1 MMLICR
7 YGRRFAFFV
16 MLFMAVSLS
25 TAIAFSPNY
34 IVYTVLRWD
43 GGGAVTSVKYITI
56 TVQDNKR
63 PNLPGPVPDPL
74 HTL

>member
-1 MMLICR
+1 MRGPHFVTMILICR

-34 IVYTVLRWD
+34 IVYTVLR
-43 GGGAVTSVKYITI
+43 
-56 TVQDNKR
+56 
-63 PNLPGPVPDPL
+63 
-74 HTL
+74 